1 MLTNIKLLL
10 EIGSDS
16 TRIIVSDRHKNV
28 LQTTYYPWTSNNVQ
42 EVLIENKIELPN
54 TLTLAIDNPIG
65 TFIKLKDLWLG
76 GIKLPENLLYQ
87 ISNFTDTKSNSTYTA
102 YWTTSGTATINFHS
116 NDFIQYHLMYGNK
129 LTALLQT

>member
-28 LQTTYYPWTSNNVQ
+28 LQTIYNVQ
-42 EVLIENKIELPN
+42 EVLIENKIEFPN
-54 TLTLAIDNPIG
+54 TLTLAIDNPTG

-76 GIKLPENLLYQ
+76 GIKLPKNVLYQ
-87 ISNFTDTKSNSTYTA
+87 IGNFTDTKSNSTYTT

-116 NDFIQYHLMYGNK
+116 NDFIQYHLIYGNK
-129 LTALLQT
+129 LRALLQT